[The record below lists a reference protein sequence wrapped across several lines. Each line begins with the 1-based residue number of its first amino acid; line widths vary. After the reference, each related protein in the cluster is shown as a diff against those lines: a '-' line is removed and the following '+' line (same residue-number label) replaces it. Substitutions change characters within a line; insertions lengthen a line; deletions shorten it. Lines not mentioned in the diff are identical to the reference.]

1 MGDTIEDSL
10 ALGQR
15 IVAILETGARVA
27 TYKLATLAALLDH
40 CVENLPADRN
50 DSLQVPIPALAHRVL
65 ELYWPQVR
73 PFEGVTLKQSTG
85 SVARIL
91 RETAALRE
99 VSGASSSAISPAT
112 AQLRAP
118 DRFAEAV
125 DEIGLTLA
133 QQPLHRLQRVGT
145 THDPFLYDDS
155 WLHDG
160 LTKRQLRERGN
171 VIELRPGVAYALAR
185 LSGLLKPALEILWVE
200 DVRRLNRLHFG
211 KKEDDLAGH
220 LFGRSRIS
228 MAPARRV
235 LKEAFGARCFY
246 CNAALS
252 PDNPVDHVLPWS
264 RVGIDGLA
272 NLVLSCQRCN
282 GDKSHALPALELVD
296 KAVSRERE
304 LMEQLARAIE
314 WPTQVDRVVAAA
326 RGIYRG
332 EPTGA
337 LTWSGVKTTT
347 RLDVAYGPD
356 WLLVN
361 CGTGESVST
370 T

>member
-1 MGDTIEDSL
+1 
-10 ALGQR
+10 
-15 IVAILETGARVA
+15 
-27 TYKLATLAALLDH
+27 
-40 CVENLPADRN
+40 VE
-50 DSLQVPIPALAHRVL
+50 
-65 ELYWPQVR
+65 
-73 PFEGVTLKQSTG
+73 
-85 SVARIL
+85 
-91 RETAALRE
+91 
-99 VSGASSSAISPAT
+99 
-112 AQLRAP
+112 
-118 DRFAEAV
+118 
-125 DEIGLTLA
+125 EIGLTLA

-171 VIELRPGVAYALAR
+171 AIVLRPGVAYALAR

-200 DVRRLNRLHFG
+200 DVRRLNRLHFQ
-211 KKEDDLAGH
+211 KLEDDLAGH

-228 MAPARRV
+228 LTPARQA

-246 CNAALS
+246 CGAALS

-296 KAVSRERE
+296 KAVSRDRSVMEE
-304 LMEQLARAIE
+304 LAQAIE

-332 EPTGA
+332 EPSGA
-337 LTWSGVKTTT
+337 LIWAGVRTTA
-347 RLDVAYGPD
+347 RLDVAYGPE
-356 WLLVN
+356 WLRMDY
-361 CGTGESVST
+361 GGGEAST

>member
-1 MGDTIEDSL
+1 MGESIEDPL

-40 CVENLPADRN
+40 CVENLPTDR
-50 DSLQVPIPALAHRVL
+50 DASLTVPIPDLAHRVL

-73 PFEGVTLKQSTG
+73 PFEGVVLKQSTG

-91 RETAALRE
+91 RETATLRE
-99 VSGASSSAISPAT
+99 ATGSGAKAIALAS

-118 DRFAEAV
+118 VSFAQAV
-125 DEIGLTLA
+125 EEIGLTLA
-133 QQPLHRLQRVGT
+133 QQPLYRLQRVGT

-160 LTKRQLRERGN
+160 LTKRQLREWGN
-171 VIELRPGVAYALAR
+171 AIELRPGVAYALAR

-211 KKEDDLAGH
+211 QKEDDLAGH

-228 MAPARRV
+228 LAPARRV

-246 CNAALS
+246 CGASLAA
-252 PDNPVDHVLPWS
+252 DNPVDHVLPWS

-282 GDKSHALPALELVD
+282 GDKAHALPALELVD
-296 KAVSRERE
+296 KAVSRDRSVMEE
-304 LMEQLARAIE
+304 LAQVIE

-332 EPTGA
+332 EPVGA
-337 LTWSGVKTTT
+337 LTWSGVKTTA
-347 RLDVAYGPD
+347 RLDVAYGPA
-356 WLLVN
+356 WLRLDHRR
-361 CGTGESVST
+361 GMPAAT
-370 T
+370 